1 MDPTASPAS
10 VYGRLKLT
18 EHSPTRCWSLHQL
31 LVSVKSLKSF
41 YPSLKQRF
49 PELYEASEYGS
60 DKPRSVVVREGDHLR
75 LRCAANGYPPPN
87 VEWVREDEKTIS
99 TGAWEATSMPGHTLN
114 ITKVNRVHMGTYRC
128 IADNGIPPAANQTYQ
143 VDVYCEYRTRITVDW
158 NFPAPELISRK
169 VHAENNYRPL
179 SFEIPCDTHTD
190 YLCPFDR
197 LPWTFQLKH
206 FLL

>member
-1 MDPTASPAS
+1 M
-10 VYGRLKLT
+10 
-18 EHSPTRCWSLHQL
+18 W
-31 LVSVKSLKSF
+31 KSLKSF

-75 LRCAANGYPPPN
+75 LRCAANGFPPPN

-143 VDVYCEYRTRITVDW
+143 VDVYCEYRTWIIDDR
-158 NFPAPELISRK
+158 NFPALNWNPEKFMAGIIIPWLDSNVLSTQLHPHRLSLPFRLDFPIKTFLVIIVSRFL
-169 VHAENNYRPL
+169 E
-179 SFEIPCDTHTD
+179 
-190 YLCPFDR
+190 R
-197 LPWTFQLKH
+197 LVSCNKF
-206 FLL
+206 